1 MFDNKPVLVGNSFNL
16 SAMVDGRIEGHVSD
30 EHDSFIVNVTGIACR
45 SGKLWIALPTRMVSG
60 LDAMRI
66 DSNVSANIWDVEDC
80 PARNGWNIVQVSVS
94 AGKKEKW
101 YVKLGCIS

>member
-1 MFDNKPVLVGNSFNL
+1 
-16 SAMVDGRIEGHVSD
+16 
-30 EHDSFIVNVTGIACR
+30 
-45 SGKLWIALPTRMVSG
+45 MVSG